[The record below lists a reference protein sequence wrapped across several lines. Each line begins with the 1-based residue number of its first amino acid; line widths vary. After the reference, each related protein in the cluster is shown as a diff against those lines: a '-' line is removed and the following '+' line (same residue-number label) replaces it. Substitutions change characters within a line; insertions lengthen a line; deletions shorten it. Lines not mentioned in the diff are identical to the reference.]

1 MSLAVVAAFGL
12 ALGSFL
18 NVCIFRLPRDE
29 SVVSPRSR
37 CLHCGRPIRWYD
49 NVPLLSYFILRGRCR
64 DCHERISPIYP
75 AVEFLTGAILMATFV
90 RYSLTPEFVKT
101 STLAMLLIVLIFTDL
116 TERRIPHR
124 ATVLGIGLGLLLSFV
139 VPVDDRPIG
148 WLFRRAG
155 VFLEGTVSSVVG
167 ALAGGLF
174 GAGFFYMTREVFY
187 RLRHKE
193 GLGFGDVM
201 LMWMIGTF
209 LGVPLTFLTILLGSL
224 LGTLVAGPLHLASM
238 RFRDVEWPYGSF
250 LGIAG
255 LYSALGGRAL
265 IDAYLRWS
273 GFG

>member
-1 MSLAVVAAFGL
+1 MALAVVAAFGL

-18 NVCIFRLPRDE
+18 NVCIFRLPREE
-29 SVVSPRSR
+29 SIVSPRSH
-37 CLHCGRPIRWYD
+37 CLHCGRSIRWYD
-49 NVPLLSYFILRGRCR
+49 NVPLLGYLILRGRCR
-64 DCHERISPIYP
+64 DCRERISPVYP
-75 AVEFLTGAILMATFV
+75 AVEFLTAAVLMVAFV
-90 RYSLTPEFVKT
+90 RYGLTPEFVKY

-124 ATVLGIGLGLLLSFV
+124 ATVFGIGLGLLLSFV
-139 VPVDDRPIG
+139 VPVDDQPLG
-148 WLFRRAG
+148 WLLRRAG
-155 VFLEGTVSSVVG
+155 VFLEGTAASVAG
-167 ALAGGLF
+167 ALAGGFF
-174 GAGFFYMTREVFY
+174 GAGFFYLTREVFF

-224 LGTLVAGPLHLASM
+224 LGTLVAGPLHLASP

-250 LGIAG
+250 LGLAG

-265 IDAYLRWS
+265 IDAYLRWA
-273 GFG
+273 GLG

>member
-37 CLHCGRPIRWYD
+37 CLRCGRPIRWYD
-49 NVPLLSYFILRGRCR
+49 NVPLLSYLILRGRCR
-64 DCHERISPIYP
+64 DCRERISPIYP
-75 AVEFLTGAILMATFV
+75 AVEFLTAAILVATFV

-124 ATVLGIGLGLLLSFV
+124 ATTLGIGLGLLLSFV
-139 VPVDDRPIG
+139 VPVDDRPLG
-148 WLFRRAG
+148 WLLRRAG

-174 GAGFFYMTREVFY
+174 GAGFFYLTREAFY

-250 LGIAG
+250 LGLAG